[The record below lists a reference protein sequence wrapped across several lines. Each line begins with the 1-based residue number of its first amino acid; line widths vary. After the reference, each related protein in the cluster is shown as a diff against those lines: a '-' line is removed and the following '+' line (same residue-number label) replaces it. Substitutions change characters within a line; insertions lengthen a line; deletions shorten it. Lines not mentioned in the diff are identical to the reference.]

1 MKVDNELDYEYSGM
15 KCSRVHCTWGALL
28 GSDFCPEC
36 LERMGD
42 TQEMS
47 DKPDT
52 ELTESIRGNRTYPAE
67 KELLEQLS
75 HISHE
80 MSDHD
85 DQKVRI
91 WSDCVGEIAAELGR
105 NTGELLDCL
114 KDMEKGDDGHAWK
127 VARRL
132 IEKYGE
138 KK

>member
-52 ELTESIRGNRTYPAE
+52 VAISRECAEICVRSLIKAGFNDAEAEMRESI
-67 KELLEQLS
+67 KLS
-75 HISHE
+75 
-80 MSDHD
+80 
-85 DQKVRI
+85 K
-91 WSDCVGEIAAELGR
+91 GEE
-105 NTGELLDCL
+105 
-114 KDMEKGDDGHAWK
+114 
-127 VARRL
+127 
-132 IEKYGE
+132 
-138 KK
+138 